1 MNTPSVLTGSNFEAM
16 LAWMSSEGSEA
27 PPFAEEFMVTLDI
40 LYMTRSGRSLRR
52 ARTTDMPS
60 SRLSLTYLKENP
72 LPEKAAPS
80 PSPARKEALEAI
92 ATNQA
97 PRAAAPARRLGDGDI
112 PFTDENG
119 FREAGLDSLDV
130 AKAIAWHYADIGA
143 SAIRGCPLSLSFL
156 QKILYVVY
164 GTFLAERGTRLTAE
178 HPQMWKFGPV
188 FPRVQNKF
196 EKGITADRETAMTL
210 KEKDPSLDE
219 FIPRII
225 RILSEKSSKDL
236 KGIHTSPSSPWG
248 KCLQEH
254 PDKWSTAIDDREIA
268 TWFRKDIDKTRPKTK

>member
-16 LAWMSSEGSEA
+16 LAWMSTEGSEA
-27 PPFAEEFMVTLDI
+27 PPFAEEFMVTLDL
-40 LYMTRSGRSLRR
+40 LYMSRSGRSLRR
-52 ARTTDMPS
+52 SRMADAPS
-60 SRLSLTYLKENP
+60 SRLSLTFLKDNP
-72 LPEKAAPS
+72 IQEKTAPS
-80 PSPARKEALEAI
+80 PTRKEALDAI
-92 ATNQA
+92 ATKEA
-97 PRAAAPARRLGDGDI
+97 PRPAAPPRRLGDGEI

-130 AKAIAWHYADIGA
+130 AKAVAWHYTDIGA

-210 KEKDPSLDE
+210 KEKDPTLDE

-225 RILSEKSSKDL
+225 RILSEKRSKDI
-236 KGIHTSPSSPWG
+236 KHIHTAPSSPWG

-254 PDKWSTAIDDREIA
+254 PDKWGTFIDDREIA
-268 TWFRKDIDKTRPKTK
+268 AWFRKDIDKTAPKTK